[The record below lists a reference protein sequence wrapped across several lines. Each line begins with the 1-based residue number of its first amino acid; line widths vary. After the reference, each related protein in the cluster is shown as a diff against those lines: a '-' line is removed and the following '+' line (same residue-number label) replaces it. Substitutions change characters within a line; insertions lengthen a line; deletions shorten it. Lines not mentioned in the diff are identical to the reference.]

1 MKHVS
6 KLAIATAMVMV
17 TSHAVAYELGEG
29 FDASANVGVVSNYMW
44 RGMTQTR
51 NGAAVQGGLDLT
63 HSSGFYAGTWLSNV
77 DFKFVPDAH
86 TEQDIYT
93 GYGFTLGEGDNAVAF
108 DMKYTAYLYDNA
120 SKYLNFGET
129 HLQVSAYGFA
139 IGGDYS
145 DNTKVVGNA
154 TGTLDDSSAFHYYG
168 SYTHALPE
176 DITFTGTVG
185 EYDYKDSG
193 WVGGTDSQYTYYTLG
208 LNKTLWGVNFGASY
222 TNTNVDQ
229 NNCLVFAG
237 GDDYC
242 GNVLLVSAVKTFK

>member
-6 KLAIATAMVMV
+6 KLAIATAMIMV

-51 NGAAVQGGLDLT
+51 NGAALQGGLDLA

-77 DFKFVPDAH
+77 DFKFFPGAD
-86 TEQDIYT
+86 TEQDFYA
-93 GYGFTLGEGDNAVAF
+93 GYGWSLGDFAF
-108 DMKYTAYLYDNA
+108 DLKRTEYHYA
-120 SKYLNFGET
+120 SENGLNFGET
-129 HLQVSAYGFA
+129 HAHVSAYSVTLGA
-139 IGGDYS
+139 DYS
-145 DNTKVVGNA
+145 SDTPVLA
-154 TGTLDDSSAFHYYG
+154 SDSAIHYYG
-168 SYTHALPE
+168 SYSYSLPA
-176 DITFTGTVG
+176 DISLSATVG
-185 EYDYKDSG
+185 EYDYRDGG
-193 WVGGTDSQYTYYTLG
+193 WIGGTDSRYTYYAVS

-242 GNVLLVSAVKTFK
+242 GDVLLVSAVKTFK